1 VSDAPI
7 GRPEDVVVAFVEAW
21 NQRDPDALAA
31 LFDDHAAFVNVT
43 GLWWHTREE
52 IRKAHA
58 YGLTRIFKESVL
70 TATDVRVKW
79 LSDEI
84 AVVHA
89 RMTLTGQSP
98 VDEIS
103 TPRQRSNVMS
113 FVVHR
118 TTEGWSCAR
127 RTTLMSFGEPRRTS
141 LTMKVGFGRSAIAT
155 GTSRRTF
162 HELVGLTL
170 RPCVRC
176 QHHCGM
182 KLRQALGAVV
192 PSSSIVKSPCAANC

>member
-1 VSDAPI
+1 VTEQALSASSPI
-7 GRPEDVVVAFVEAW
+7 VVAKFVEAW

-31 LFDDHAAFVNVT
+31 LFDDDAEFVNVT

-70 TATDVRVKW
+70 KATDVRVKW
-79 LSDEI
+79 LSDGI

-89 RMTLTGQSP
+89 RMTLTGQNP

-118 TTEGWSCAR
+118 TTEGWRCA
-127 RTTLMSFGEPRRTS
+127 
-141 LTMKVGFGRSAIAT
+141 SAHNT
-155 GTSRRTF
+155 D
-162 HELVGLTL
+162 
-170 RPCVRC
+170 
-176 QHHCGM
+176 
-182 KLRQALGAVV
+182 VV
-192 PSSSIVKSPCAANC
+192 PGAETNVVDDQGRLRSVSYRDRH